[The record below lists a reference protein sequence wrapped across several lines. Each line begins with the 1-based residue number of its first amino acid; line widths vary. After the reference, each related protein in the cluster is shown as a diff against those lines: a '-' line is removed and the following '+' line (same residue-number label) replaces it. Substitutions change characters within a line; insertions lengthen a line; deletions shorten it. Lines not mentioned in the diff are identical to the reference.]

1 MSKILNEFIKRI
13 DGPLFSI
20 SFLLIILGLITLA
33 GSNLET
39 SKIIVNQVFNILVG
53 LIIFTL
59 VIFTNPRILFGYAPI
74 LFFLTI
80 FLLVLVHFF
89 GIESNGAKR
98 WLAFGGLNLQPSEL
112 IKITL
117 PLMIAWLYQNFQ
129 NKISLKVHLIAIFL
143 ILVPVYLVLLQP
155 DLGTSIMIALSGFL
169 IIFLAGVS
177 WRLILS
183 SLVITILSSPIIWM
197 NLHIYQKN
205 RILNMLDPFTDPLG
219 TGYHTIQSMIA
230 IGSGGGFGK
239 GWGQGSQTNLNFLP
253 EANTDFIFAVYAEE
267 FGFFGV
273 ILIFALFLF
282 LIYRIFILANDMQD
296 TFSKLLTVSLGA
308 SIFAAIFV
316 NIAMISGLVPV
327 VGLPLP
333 FMSYGGTSMVVSL
346 ISIGIIMN
354 LNNHKTL
361 IAN

>member
-39 SKIIVNQVFNILVG
+39 SKIIVTQIFNISVG

-205 RILNMLDPFTDPLG
+205 RILNMLDPFADPLG

-239 GWGQGSQTNLNFLP
+239 GWGQSSQTNLNFLP

-282 LIYRIFILANDMQD
+282 LIYRIFNLANDMQD

>member
-39 SKIIVNQVFNILVG
+39 SKIIVNQVFNISVG

-59 VIFTNPRILFGYAPI
+59 VTFTNPRILFGYAPI

-169 IIFLAGVS
+169 IIFLAGIS

-205 RILNMLDPFTDPLG
+205 RILNMLDPFADPLG

-282 LIYRIFILANDMQD
+282 LIYRIFNLANDMQD

>member
-39 SKIIVNQVFNILVG
+39 SKIIVNQVFNISVG

-205 RILNMLDPFTDPLG
+205 RILNMLDPFADPLG

-282 LIYRIFILANDMQD
+282 LIYRIFNLANDMQD

>member
-39 SKIIVNQVFNILVG
+39 SKIIVTQIFNISVG

-169 IIFLAGVS
+169 IIFLAGIS

-205 RILNMLDPFTDPLG
+205 RILNMLDPFADPLG

-282 LIYRIFILANDMQD
+282 LIYRIFNLANDMQD

>member
-39 SKIIVNQVFNILVG
+39 SKIIVNQVFNISVG

-59 VIFTNPRILFGYAPI
+59 VTFTNPRILFGYAPI

-205 RILNMLDPFTDPLG
+205 RILNMLDPFADPLG

-282 LIYRIFILANDMQD
+282 LIYRIFNLANDMQD

>member
-39 SKIIVNQVFNILVG
+39 SKIIVTQIFNISVG

-143 ILVPVYLVLLQP
+143 IFVPVYLVLLQP

-205 RILNMLDPFTDPLG
+205 RILNMLDPFADPLG

-282 LIYRIFILANDMQD
+282 LIYRIFNLANDMQD

>member
-39 SKIIVNQVFNILVG
+39 SKIIVTQIFNISVG

-129 NKISLKVHLIAIFL
+129 NKISLRVHLIAIFL

-205 RILNMLDPFTDPLG
+205 RILNMLDPFADPLG

-282 LIYRIFILANDMQD
+282 LIYRIFNLANDMQD

>member
-39 SKIIVNQVFNILVG
+39 SKIIVNQMLNISVG

-169 IIFLAGVS
+169 IIFLAGIS
-177 WRLILS
+177 WRHILS

-197 NLHIYQKN
+197 NLHVYQKN
-205 RILNMLDPFTDPLG
+205 RILNMLDPFADPLG

-282 LIYRIFILANDMQD
+282 LIYRIFNLANDMQD

>member
-33 GSNLET
+33 ASNLET
-39 SKIIVNQVFNILVG
+39 SKIIVNQVFNISVG

-143 ILVPVYLVLLQP
+143 IFVPVYLVLLQP

-205 RILNMLDPFTDPLG
+205 RILNMLDPFADPLG

>member
-39 SKIIVNQVFNILVG
+39 SKIIVNQIFNISVG

-205 RILNMLDPFTDPLG
+205 RILNMLDPFADPLG

-253 EANTDFIFAVYAEE
+253 EATPI
-267 FGFFGV
+267 
-273 ILIFALFLF
+273 LFL
-282 LIYRIFILANDMQD
+282 
-296 TFSKLLTVSLGA
+296 LLR
-308 SIFAAIFV
+308 
-316 NIAMISGLVPV
+316 
-327 VGLPLP
+327 
-333 FMSYGGTSMVVSL
+333 
-346 ISIGIIMN
+346 
-354 LNNHKTL
+354 
-361 IAN
+361 

>member
-39 SKIIVNQVFNILVG
+39 STIIVNQVFNISVG

-205 RILNMLDPFTDPLG
+205 RILNMLDPFADPLG

-282 LIYRIFILANDMQD
+282 IIYRIFNLANDMQD

>member
-13 DGPLFSI
+13 DGPLFFI

-39 SKIIVNQVFNILVG
+39 SKIIVNQMLNISVG

-183 SLVITILSSPIIWM
+183 SLVITILSSPIIWI
-197 NLHIYQKN
+197 NLHVYQKN
-205 RILNMLDPFTDPLG
+205 RILNMLDPFADPLG

-282 LIYRIFILANDMQD
+282 LIYRIFNLANDMQD

>member
-1 MSKILNEFIKRI
+1 MSKILNEFIKRV

-39 SKIIVNQVFNILVG
+39 SKIIVTQIFNISVG

-59 VIFTNPRILFGYAPI
+59 VIFTNPRILFGYTPI

-183 SLVITILSSPIIWM
+183 SLVITVLSSPIIWI
-197 NLHIYQKN
+197 NLHVYQKN
-205 RILNMLDPFTDPLG
+205 RILNMLDPFADPLG

-282 LIYRIFILANDMQD
+282 LIYRIFNLANDMQD

-354 LNNHKTL
+354 LNDHKTL

>member
-39 SKIIVNQVFNILVG
+39 SKIIVNQVFNISVG

-59 VIFTNPRILFGYAPI
+59 VTFTNPRILFGYAPI

-155 DLGTSIMIALSGFL
+155 DLGTSIMIALSGIL

-205 RILNMLDPFTDPLG
+205 RILNMLDPFADPLG

-230 IGSGGGFGK
+230 IGSGGVFGK

-282 LIYRIFILANDMQD
+282 LIYRIFNLANDMQD

>member
-39 SKIIVNQVFNILVG
+39 SKIIVNQVLNISVG

-183 SLVITILSSPIIWM
+183 SLVITVLSSPIIWM

-205 RILNMLDPFTDPLG
+205 RILNMLDPFADPLG

-282 LIYRIFILANDMQD
+282 LIYRIFNLANDMQD

>member
-39 SKIIVNQVFNILVG
+39 STIIVNQVFNILVG

-169 IIFLAGVS
+169 IIFLAGIS

-205 RILNMLDPFTDPLG
+205 RILNMLDPFADPLG

-282 LIYRIFILANDMQD
+282 LIYRIFNLANDMQD

>member
-39 SKIIVNQVFNILVG
+39 STIIVNQVFNISVG

-205 RILNMLDPFTDPLG
+205 RILNMLDPFADPLG

-282 LIYRIFILANDMQD
+282 LIYRIFNLANDMQD

>member
-39 SKIIVNQVFNILVG
+39 STIIVNQIFNISVG

-205 RILNMLDPFTDPLG
+205 RILNMLDPFADPLG

-282 LIYRIFILANDMQD
+282 LIYRIFNLANDMQD

>member
-1 MSKILNEFIKRI
+1 MSKILKEFINRI
-13 DGPLFSI
+13 DGPLFSV

-39 SKIIVNQVFNILVG
+39 SKIIVTQIFNISVG

-98 WLAFGGLNLQPSEL
+98 WLAFGGVNLQPSEL

-169 IIFLAGVS
+169 IIFLAGIS

-205 RILNMLDPFTDPLG
+205 RILNMLDPFADPLG

-282 LIYRIFILANDMQD
+282 LIYRIFNLANDMQD

>member
-13 DGPLFSI
+13 DGSLFFI

-39 SKIIVNQVFNILVG
+39 SKIIINQVFNISVG

-98 WLAFGGLNLQPSEL
+98 WLAFGGVNLQPSEL

-169 IIFLAGVS
+169 IIFLAGIS

-183 SLVITILSSPIIWM
+183 SLVITILSSPIIWI

-205 RILNMLDPFTDPLG
+205 RILNMLDPFADPLG

-282 LIYRIFILANDMQD
+282 LIYRIFNLANDMQD

>member
-39 SKIIVNQVFNILVG
+39 SKIIVNQVLNISVG

-205 RILNMLDPFTDPLG
+205 RILNMLDPFADPLG

>member
-39 SKIIVNQVFNILVG
+39 SKIIVNQVFNISVG

-183 SLVITILSSPIIWM
+183 SLVITVLSSPIIWM

-205 RILNMLDPFTDPLG
+205 RILNMLDPFADPLG

-282 LIYRIFILANDMQD
+282 LIYRIFNLANDMQD

>member
-13 DGPLFSI
+13 DRPLFSI

-33 GSNLET
+33 GSNLEKST
-39 SKIIVNQVFNILVG
+39 IIVNQVFNISVG

-205 RILNMLDPFTDPLG
+205 RILNMLDPFADPLG

-282 LIYRIFILANDMQD
+282 LIYRIFNLANDMQD

>member
-39 SKIIVNQVFNILVG
+39 SKIIVNQIFNISVG

-169 IIFLAGVS
+169 IIFLAGIS

-197 NLHIYQKN
+197 NLHVYQKN
-205 RILNMLDPFTDPLG
+205 RILNMLDPFADPLG

-282 LIYRIFILANDMQD
+282 LIYRIFNLANDMQD

>member
-33 GSNLET
+33 ASNLET
-39 SKIIVNQVFNILVG
+39 SKIIVNQVFNISVG

-155 DLGTSIMIALSGFL
+155 DLGTSTMIALSGFL
-169 IIFLAGVS
+169 IIFLAGIS

-205 RILNMLDPFTDPLG
+205 RILNMLDPFADPLG
-219 TGYHTIQSMIA
+219 TGYHTIQSIIA

-282 LIYRIFILANDMQD
+282 LIYRIFNLANDMQD

>member
-39 SKIIVNQVFNILVG
+39 SKIIVNQMLNISVG

-205 RILNMLDPFTDPLG
+205 RILNMLDPFADPLG

-282 LIYRIFILANDMQD
+282 LIYRIFNLANDMQD